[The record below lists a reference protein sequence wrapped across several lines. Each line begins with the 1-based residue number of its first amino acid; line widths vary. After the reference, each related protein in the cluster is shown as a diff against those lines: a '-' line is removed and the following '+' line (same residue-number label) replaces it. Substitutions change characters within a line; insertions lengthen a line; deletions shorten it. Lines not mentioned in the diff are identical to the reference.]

1 MKEKNKVISKIG
13 KLIFSTLS
21 TAAFFVIWYLATSTG
36 ILDTGIIPEPLKV
49 FNQLATN
56 IFKGDL
62 LSHTLLTF
70 KRAII
75 GFFVA
80 LIVGLLIGFFLASI
94 SKKLRNYVIPILQ
107 FFEKL
112 NPFALFPLFMLFFGI
127 GEFSKVIIIFWVA
140 VWPIIFHTIAGVEG
154 VDKLLIK
161 SARTIG
167 ASPKTEFFKVILPA
181 ALPDI
186 ITGIKFSAQ
195 IAFILV
201 ISAEMLSSSAGL
213 GWFISIAKT
222 QYNLPNLYG
231 GTLFVAAL
239 GITINK
245 ILNILESK
253 LFVWKEKTF

>member
-1 MKEKNKVISKIG
+1 MKEKNKAISKIG
-13 KLIFSTLS
+13 KLIFSSLS
-21 TAAFFVIWYLATSTG
+21 TILFFIIWYFATATG

-49 FNQLATN
+49 FSQLVTN

-80 LIVGLLIGFFLASI
+80 VIVGLLIGFLLAAI
-94 SKKLRNYVIPILQ
+94 SKKLRNYAIPILQ

-140 VWPIIFHTIAGVEG
+140 VWPIIFHTIAGVED
-154 VDKLLIK
+154 VNLLLRK
-161 SARTIG
+161 SARTMG

-195 IAFILV
+195 IAFTLV

-231 GTLFVAAL
+231 GTIFVAVL
-239 GITINK
+239 GIIINK
-245 ILNILESK
+245 ILTMLETK

>member
-1 MKEKNKVISKIG
+1 MKEKNRTIFKIG

-21 TAAFFVIWYLATSTG
+21 TILFFIIWYFATATG

-49 FNQLATN
+49 FSQLVTN
-56 IFKGDL
+56 IFKGNL

-70 KRAII
+70 KRAIV
-75 GFFVA
+75 GFCVA
-80 LIVGLLIGFFLASI
+80 LIVGLLAGFFLAAI
-94 SKKLRNYVIPILQ
+94 SKKLRSYVIPILQ

-127 GEFSKVIIIFWVA
+127 GEVSKVIIIFWVA

-154 VDKLLIK
+154 VDQLLRK

-167 ASPKTEFFKVILPA
+167 ASPRTEFFKVILPA

-195 IAFILV
+195 IAFTLV

-231 GTLFVAAL
+231 GTIFVAAL
-239 GITINK
+239 GIIINK
-245 ILNILESK
+245 ILNMLETK

>member
-1 MKEKNKVISKIG
+1 M
-13 KLIFSTLS
+13 
-21 TAAFFVIWYLATSTG
+21 
-36 ILDTGIIPEPLKV
+36 
-49 FNQLATN
+49 
-56 IFKGDL
+56 
-62 LSHTLLTF
+62 
-70 KRAII
+70 
-75 GFFVA
+75 A

-140 VWPIIFHTIAGVEG
+140 IWPIIFHTIAGVEG

-201 ISAEMLSSSAGL
+201 ISAEMLSSSA
-213 GWFISIAKT
+213 
-222 QYNLPNLYG
+222 
-231 GTLFVAAL
+231 AL

-253 LFVWKEKTF
+253 LFVWREKTF